1 MKRLFKKNQIIIT
14 SLALMI
20 AVAGYLN
27 YSGRIFGDDSSE
39 AGNELAN
46 KDLLDISLEDDGII
60 ETPGE
65 AVLTSQD
72 TKGFVAEAKLAK
84 EQVRAKN
91 KEALMEIIDNQ
102 NLSDE
107 QKQEAVAQMIA
118 MTEIAEQ
125 ETAVETLILSKGF
138 KEAVVSLTSTG
149 ADVVV
154 SSDEL
159 SDANRAQIE
168 DIITRK
174 TEISPENIVI
184 TPMHVID

>member
-1 MKRLFKKNQIIIT
+1 MMKRLFKKNQVIVT

-27 YSGRIFGDDSSE
+27 YSDKIFGEKSHDV
-39 AGNELAN
+39 GN
-46 KDLLDISLEDDGII
+46 DLLDISMEDEEII

-65 AVLTSQD
+65 AVLTSQR
-72 TKGFVAEAKLAK
+72 TEGFVAQAKLTK
-84 EQVRAKN
+84 EQTRAKN
-91 KEALMEIIDNQ
+91 KEALLEIIDNQ
-102 NLSDE
+102 NLSDD
-107 QKQEAVAQMIA
+107 QKQVAVAQMIE
-118 MTEIAEQ
+118 MTKIAEQ
-125 ETAVETLILSKGF
+125 EAAVETLILSKGF
-138 KEAVVSLTSTG
+138 KEAVVSLTADG

-154 SSDEL
+154 SSEEL